1 MERDQVYLVEGY
13 QFSSR
18 EEAQKAERELAKVK
32 ALNEK
37 LDEENLQA
45 IKTLYVTALDQQ
57 VFETQIGLSYLRN
70 LQVHLIAEG
79 ELREDEK
86 PIPVLYSKATL
97 ETEKRL
103 MKEDYAAAVGQMR
116 DDMKKKIDGQ
126 KELVRQARQKCRI
139 LMAAVGVLAVLV
151 VAMFAITLTGKN
163 ENILN
168 YKNAVTN
175 QYAEWEQELSE
186 REDAVR
192 QKELELGIEP

>member
-13 QFSSR
+13 QFSSG

-45 IKTLYVTALDQQ
+45 VKTLYVTALDQQ

-116 DDMKKKIDGQ
+116 EDMKKKIDGQ
-126 KELVRQARQKCRI
+126 KELVRRAQQKCRI
-139 LMAAVGVLAVLV
+139 LTAAVGVLTVLV
-151 VAMFAITLTGKN
+151 IAMFAITLTGKN

>member
-126 KELVRQARQKCRI
+126 KELVRQARQKFRI